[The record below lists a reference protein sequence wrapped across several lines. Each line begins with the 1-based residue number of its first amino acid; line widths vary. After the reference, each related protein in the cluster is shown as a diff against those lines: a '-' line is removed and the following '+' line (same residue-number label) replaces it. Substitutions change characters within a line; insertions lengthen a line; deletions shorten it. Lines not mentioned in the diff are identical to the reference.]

1 MIVKETNTGIFY
13 DAIENND
20 GTMMLHRLKRDKDCK
35 KCSREEVNDNFVF
48 YDVAK
53 PNDDNTVISDEYL
66 KLTDKN
72 LELASRLS
80 EYKQRYE
87 ALQKAFDEQKELW
100 KKRKTEYREHSD
112 EAEKKLRFKNDVAV
126 SRDDQIRVLIS
137 CVNAMECEK
146 RILLNRLYGL
156 ELKVDNNDNT

>member
-13 DAIENND
+13 DAIENNG

-72 LELASRLS
+72 LELSSRVS

-126 SRDDQIRVLIS
+126 SRDDQIRGLIR
-137 CVNAMECEK
+137 CVDAMECEK

-156 ELKVDNNDNT
+156 

>member
-1 MIVKETNTGIFY
+1 MIVKNTNTDIFY
-13 DAIENND
+13 DAIEGND
-20 GTMMLHRLKRDKDCK
+20 GAVMLHRLNRDKDCK
-35 KCSREEVNDNFVF
+35 TCSDEELNDNFVF

-66 KLTDKN
+66 ELTDKI

-146 RILLNRLYGL
+146 QILLNRLYGL

>member
-1 MIVKETNTGIFY
+1 MIVKNTNTDIFY
-13 DAIENND
+13 DAIEGND

-35 KCSREEVNDNFVF
+35 KRSREEVNDNFVF

-146 RILLNRLYGL
+146 QILLDRLYGL